1 MVYYKCYYLYRNNY
15 NNTTMGAPY
24 RDRSHD
30 KEDMAEFLE
39 VLKQNNGN
47 LYQTYTNLPN
57 WNYSKFYELR
67 RNNPEFAKAI
77 EDIKESTVRWVES
90 LMFDK
95 IAKGDKDLMKF
106 YLKMQ
111 GQKQG
116 YQEVKKVEAEVK
128 QAIDIE
134 KQLEEMAANLEDDPF
149 AE

>member
-1 MVYYKCYYLYRNNY
+1 
-15 NNTTMGAPY
+15 MGAPN

-30 KEDMAEFLE
+30 QEDMAEFLE
-39 VLKQNNGN
+39 VLKENHGN
-47 LYQTYTNLPN
+47 LYKTYTNMPN

-90 LMFDK
+90 KMFEK
-95 IAKGDKDLMKF
+95 IDEGDKDLMKF
-106 YLKMQ
+106 YLRMQ

-134 KQLEEMAANLEDDPF
+134 KTLEDMASQLDDDDPF
-149 AE
+149 SE

>member
-1 MVYYKCYYLYRNNY
+1 M
-15 NNTTMGAPY
+15 AP
-24 RDRSHD
+24 RDHSHD

-39 VLKQNNGN
+39 VLKENHGN
-47 LYQTYTNLPN
+47 LYQTYTNLKG
-57 WNYSKFYELR
+57 WSYSRFYELR

-90 LMFDK
+90 KMFKK
-95 IAKGDKDLMKF
+95 IEEGNTDLMKF
-106 YLKMQ
+106 YLRMQ

-128 QAIDIE
+128 GQVDVE
-134 KQLEEMAANLEDDPF
+134 KQLEEMASKLEDDPF

>member
-1 MVYYKCYYLYRNNY
+1 MQGKK
-15 NNTTMGAPY
+15 
-24 RDRSHD
+24 RDHSHD
-30 KEDMAEFLE
+30 QEDIAEFLE
-39 VLKQNNGN
+39 VLKENHGN
-47 LYQTYTNLPN
+47 LYKTYTNMPN
-57 WNYSKFYELR
+57 WGYSRFYEAR
-67 RNNPEFAKAI
+67 KMYPEFAKAI

-95 IAKGDKDLMKF
+95 IAEGDKDLMKF

-149 AE
+149 TE

>member
-1 MVYYKCYYLYRNNY
+1 MQGIK
-15 NNTTMGAPY
+15 
-24 RDRSHD
+24 RDHSHD
-30 KEDMAEFLE
+30 QEDIAEFLE
-39 VLKQNNGN
+39 VLKENHGN
-47 LYQTYTNLPN
+47 LYKTYTNMPN
-57 WNYSKFYELR
+57 WGYSRFYEAR
-67 RNNPEFAKAI
+67 KMYPEFAKAI

-95 IAKGDKDLMKF
+95 IAEGDKDLMKF

-128 QAIDIE
+128 GQVDVE
-134 KQLEEMAANLEDDPF
+134 KQLEEMASKLEDDPF